1 MMKYSAGFC
10 AAIIVVAGT
19 VVLSSNSSWLPV
31 SAATPAKS
39 GAQNKPSK
47 ALSKPINPVNP
58 INPISVSKTDQAKAI
73 LNEIQNLDHPEQ
85 RVATGSPGWQE
96 ERRAATESN
105 QHKLHESQAKLS
117 SLGSTIAPVLAE
129 GLNNPNRDVTQ
140 ICTTVLVQFGA
151 DSVNAVVAVIKKYGE
166 IPNAV
171 AVLKQ
176 IGSDSLPPLL
186 EMLKSSDGSESMT
199 ALTVIDSVAASGNN
213 FRLSH
218 HRRMPA
224 ITFVNMGGGAETVV
238 FSGAAI
244 EQICNLK
251 TNDRSIKFRQ
261 LLADLLGKI
270 GPRSPR
276 VAARLSEFIANEEQP
291 EVREAAIS
299 GLGNIV
305 ALQNQETANE
315 SADIILKSLT
325 KDDYPGCR
333 VEAANALGRIPAVA
347 DKSVPILAQ
356 SLKDGYPEVAL
367 ASVQALSALG
377 TKASGALPDLVKFA
391 QDSPDIN
398 SQYQA
403 MAAIGNMKEA
413 ALPAL
418 PFILKCLG
426 GSNAQLRTG
435 ALNVVANIG
444 PPASSAVPV
453 LIPMLSDSQ
462 VRMTVVRALGAIGP
476 KASAAV
482 PALRELTQSNQPDRF
497 NERRQVQQALQSITG
512 EAQDMSG
519 SPGNVTRSFIPRPT
533 IRIQSRNA
541 TSI

>member
-1 MMKYSAGFC
+1 MMKHSAGFC
-10 AAIIVVAGT
+10 AAIIIVAGT

-31 SAATPAKS
+31 SAATAAKS

-47 ALSKPINPVNP
+47 ALS
-58 INPISVSKTDQAKAI
+58 NPISVSKTDQAKVI
-73 LNEIQNLDHPEQ
+73 LNEIQNLDHPEE
-85 RVATGSPGWQE
+85 RIAKGSPGWQE

-105 QHKLHESQAKLS
+105 QRKIHESQAKLS

-140 ICTTVLVQFGA
+140 ICTTILVQFGA
-151 DSVNAVVAVIKKYGE
+151 DSVNAVVAVIKKYGV

-213 FRLSH
+213 FRVLR
-218 HRRMPA
+218 HRIMPA
-224 ITFVNMGGGAETVV
+224 TSYINMGGGETVV
-238 FSGAAI
+238 FSGPAI

-270 GPRSPR
+270 GPRGPR
-276 VAARLSEFIANEEQP
+276 VAAKLSEFIANDEQP
-291 EVREAAIS
+291 EVREAAIN

-315 SADIILKSLT
+315 FADIILKSLT
-325 KDDYPGCR
+325 KDDYAGCR

-356 SLKDGYPEVAL
+356 SLKDGYPEVAI

-377 TKASGALPDLVKFA
+377 PKASGALPDLLKFA

-418 PFILKCLG
+418 PFILKCLV

-435 ALNVVANIG
+435 ALNVVTNIG

-453 LIPMLSDSQ
+453 LIPMLSDLQ
-462 VRMTVVRALGAIGP
+462 VRVAVVRALGAIGP
-476 KASAAV
+476 NASAAV
-482 PALRELTQSNQPDRF
+482 PALHELTQSNQPDRF
-497 NERRQVQQALQSITG
+497 NDRRQVQQALQSITG

-519 SPGNVTRSFIPRPT
+519 SQGNVTRSFIPRPT
-533 IRIQSRNA
+533 IRIRSRNA